1 MGEPLILKLQNRIKE
16 LENKSAIFAYNT
28 NTQNLNV
35 GTEVNVNLNTS
46 STEDKKGTDL
56 QLSSNKITFKK
67 AGLVVVSYKIYL
79 SSGFGEGNNIICKLY
94 KNSEE
99 VSRFQYRPGAN
110 AGHSFCSEARIFP
123 VEANDI
129 LALSIINY
137 SSNCVIGNTAKDLA
151 NSINIFYL

>member
-1 MGEPLILKLQNRIKE
+1 MNEPPFLILQNRIKE
-16 LENKSAIFAYNT
+16 LENKSAILAYNT

-35 GTEVNVNLNTS
+35 GTEVNVTLNTAS
-46 STEDKKGTDL
+46 LEDKKGTDL

-67 AGLVVVSYKIYL
+67 AGFVVVSYKIYL
-79 SSGFGEGNNIICKLY
+79 ASGFGENNNIICKLY

-99 VSRFQYRPGAN
+99 VSRFQYRPGVN
-110 AGHSFCSEARIFP
+110 AGHSFCSEARILP
-123 VEANDI
+123 VKENDI

-137 SSNCVIGNTAKDLA
+137 SSNCVIGNTAKHLA